1 MKEMT
6 IEVFSRQAVE
16 KFITDLPHIVISIR
30 EPGSAQ
36 PKLPENSN
44 RIAEL
49 YIECDDIDI
58 DSPMVKQFAKD
69 DAKAILGLLKV
80 TLPYIN
86 TIVVHCE
93 AGQSRSAGVGAA
105 LSIILRVPDGDKKY
119 FNPRGPYY
127 PNRYIYRTMLNT
139 ALEENWYLPEKD

>member
-6 IEVFSRQAVE
+6 IEVFSRLVVE
-16 KFITDLPHIVISIR
+16 KFITDLPHVIISIR
-30 EPGSAQ
+30 EPGSN
-36 PKLPENSN
+36 PPNLPENPN

-49 YIECDDIDI
+49 FIECDDIDV
-58 DSPMVKQFAKD
+58 DSPSFKRFTED

-86 TIVVHCE
+86 TVVVHCE
-93 AGQSRSAGVGAA
+93 AGKSRSAGVGAA
-105 LSIILRVPDGDKKY
+105 LSILLKVPDGDKKY

-127 PNRYIYRTMLNT
+127 PNRYIYRTMLDT
-139 ALEENWYLPEKD
+139 AIKENWNGLE